1 MQMQRLQADEPRKS
15 HLHPKHLATILYMLK
30 EGESLPSVANQA
42 ADQAVPAFS
51 M

>member
-1 MQMQRLQADEPRKS
+1 MNLEN
-15 HLHPKHLATILYMLK
+15 LICTPKHLATMLYMLK